1 MRNAIIIMCGVGV
14 VSACSPA
21 PICNDDIY
29 INKWETPIDECR
41 SVSNPV
47 RHYRDR
53 DDNTYTHVVKE
64 PKKEEPKKEEHKE
77 DRKDKKHKKHKKHK
91 RDNSD
96 ANGKG
101 GNKHDRE
108 DHTKNGTETAEN
120 KK

>member
-21 PICNDDIY
+21 PICDDDIY

-41 SVSNPV
+41 GVSNPV
-47 RHYRDR
+47 RHYRDS
-53 DDNTYTHVVKE
+53 DNDRHVVVEKPKE
-64 PKKEEPKKEEHKE
+64 DKHKEE
-77 DRKDKKHKKHKKHK
+77 DKHKVK